1 MRVRVTHMKGKVL
14 VTVSVLA
21 GCLLWSP
28 CSIADSLT
36 IRFSSGKT
44 QQVTL
49 EEPADAVVNIESQT
63 TGTESHEAV
72 NNVHVRE
79 LYSNESTQKE
89 SDATKN
95 KKATEDKKN
104 SYRLKWGTP
113 RSGE

>member
-1 MRVRVTHMKGKVL
+1 MKEKVI

-21 GCLLWSP
+21 ACLLWCP
-28 CSIADSLT
+28 FSIADSLT

-44 QQVTL
+44 QQVKL
-49 EEPADAVVNIESQT
+49 EEPVDAVVNIQAQT
-63 TGTESHEAV
+63 TGTENHEAV
-72 NNVHVRE
+72 NIVRE
-79 LYSNESTQKE
+79 LYSNEGTQKE

-95 KKATEDKKN
+95 KKTTEDKKN